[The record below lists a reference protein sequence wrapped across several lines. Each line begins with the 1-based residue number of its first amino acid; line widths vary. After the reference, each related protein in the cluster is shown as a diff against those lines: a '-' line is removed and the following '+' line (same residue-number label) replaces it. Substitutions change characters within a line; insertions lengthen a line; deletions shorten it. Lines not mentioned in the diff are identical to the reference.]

1 MAEPIMQVTTLLL
14 DKMRRIKNRM
24 VRLKT
29 RVETIR
35 ELLEKF
41 LEDEGDMK
49 SMNLTARQDLQAA
62 AQATAQ
68 TCLTALAVIECYML
82 TKSSKLAILRTSKH
96 QILISSQSDVLAV
109 FWT

>member
-1 MAEPIMQVTTLLL
+1 
-14 DKMRRIKNRM
+14 MRRIKNRM

-49 SMNLTARQDLQAA
+49 SMNLTARYVYHLFR
-62 AQATAQ
+62 
-68 TCLTALAVIECYML
+68 LAC
-82 TKSSKLAILRTSKH
+82 
-96 QILISSQSDVLAV
+96 SDVTQARMSALV
-109 FWT
+109 H